1 MATKSDFT
9 EQEWEQ
15 LHKGVT
21 GAGLLVS
28 LSDRSFFD
36 GFKEAGT
43 LARHLADARK
53 NSDSPLIRELAE
65 VRGSGFGL
73 TDRPDDIERETL
85 EALRSAV
92 SVLEDKAP
100 DELEAYR
107 SFVLD
112 VAESVA
118 AAAGGGDEVE
128 REAIEKIREALSAT
142 TTA

>member
-73 TDRPDDIERETL
+73 TDRPDEIERETL

-100 DELEAYR
+100 DDLEAYR

-118 AAAGGGDEVE
+118 AAAGGGDDVE

>member
-36 GFKEAGT
+36 GFKEAGA
-43 LARHLADARK
+43 LARHIADARK
-53 NSDSPLIRELAE
+53 SDSPLIRELAGT
-65 VRGSGFGL
+65 RGTGFGL
-73 TDRPDDIERETL
+73 TDRPDEIEGETL
-85 EALRSAV
+85 GALRSAV
-92 SVLEDKAP
+92 NVLQSKAP

-107 SFVLD
+107 TFVLD
-112 VAESVA
+112 VAQSVG
-118 AAAGGGDEVE
+118 AAAGGGDAAE
-128 REAIEKIREALSAT
+128 RGAIDKIRSALGAAT
-142 TTA
+142 TT

>member
-53 NSDSPLIRELAE
+53 NSDSPLIRDLAE